1 MSWSSHLGKDDRGS
15 RPRCVLLVDGDK
27 EEAAARL
34 TRLVGVD
41 EVEVTPLDIWMP
53 SGKPV
58 QNGNGSW
65 DRTPADEVEL
75 DKPTELLPRGISE
88 ALAKWWLAVSENDPR
103 TPNWDI
109 ASTCTVK
116 GEKGLLLVEAK
127 AHWNEVK
134 GSSSGKRLRASA
146 SDNTIENH
154 GKIGLAIEEAAAGL
168 QSATGSRWSIS
179 RDSHYQLSNRFAWS
193 WKLAALG
200 VPVVLVYLGFL
211 YATDIAKGGNLFHSQ
226 DHWERVIKAHS
237 ESAVDNTCWGRW
249 LDVNGVP
256 LLPLIRAI
264 EQPFQYGEG

>member
-1 MSWSSHLGKDDRGS
+1 MGWSSRLGKDDRGS

-27 EEAAARL
+27 EEVAARL
-34 TRLVGVD
+34 TQLVGVD
-41 EVEVTPLDIWMP
+41 DVEVTGCDIWMP

-65 DRTPADEVEL
+65 DTTPADEVEL
-75 DKPTELLPRGISE
+75 DKPTEFLPRGISE

-116 GEKGLLLVEAK
+116 GKKGLLLVEAK

-168 QSATGSRWSIS
+168 QSATGSRWKIS

-193 WKLAALG
+193 WKLASLG

-226 DHWERVIKAHS
+226 DHWERVIKGHC
-237 ESAVDNTCWGRW
+237 EGVVDNTCWGTR

-256 LLPLIRAI
+256 LLPLIRAV
-264 EQPFQYGEG
+264 EQPFQYSEG